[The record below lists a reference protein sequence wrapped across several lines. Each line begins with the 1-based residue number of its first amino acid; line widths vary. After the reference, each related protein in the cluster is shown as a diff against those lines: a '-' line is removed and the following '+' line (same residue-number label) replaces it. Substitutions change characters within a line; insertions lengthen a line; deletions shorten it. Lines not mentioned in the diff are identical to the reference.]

1 MAAYLGSRFQ
11 PALAV
16 LPRGEEVER
25 RAAAVPGLAA
35 PARAANDDSVAGLP
49 AAHAVGI
56 ELDLYLL
63 LRKRIARGDL
73 DRLLEHRRDPE
84 RVDRAHR
91 IRLVPSLETN
101 AMCRRTTRERVR
113 DGNLK
118 LPIEMGKVLP
128 RERLERSRGVEPEPP
143 ARLARLRA
151 ARAAAGR
158 EAAQD
163 PEVELALR
171 VREPGMAGGP
181 ELGRRDRCSAQRSRH
196 ARR

>member
-25 RAAAVPGLAA
+25 RAAAAPGLAA

-63 LRKRIARGDL
+63 LRRRIARGDL

-101 AMCRRTTRERVR
+101 AMCAVGRPENGYGTAIS
-113 DGNLK
+113 NS
-118 LPIEMGKVLP
+118 
-128 RERLERSRGVEPEPP
+128 RSRW
-143 ARLARLRA
+143 ARSSRA
-151 ARAAAGR
+151 NVSSARAASSPSRPPASR
-158 EAAQD
+158 
-163 PEVELALR
+163 VSAL
-171 VREPGMAGGP
+171 
-181 ELGRRDRCSAQRSRH
+181 LGRPPVAK
-196 ARR
+196 RRRIQK